1 MQKPYPREWILSTSL
16 IREFDSKLI
25 NELLDLLRHDNF
37 VLRLSSQSFTGLD
50 QKEKW
55 YGTEYKVEPLSDKL
69 IQVKLLFFSFFIII
83 SFVYSFSLL
92 LPIGFE
98 EYHDTF

>member
-1 MQKPYPREWILSTSL
+1 M
-16 IREFDSKLI
+16 IREYDPKLI
-25 NELLDLLRHDNF
+25 EESLEWLRPDNF
-37 VLRLSSQSFTGLD
+37 FLELVSQTFTGLD

-69 IQVKLLFFSFFIII
+69 IQVNLLYFTFSFIII
-83 SFVYSFSLL
+83 SFIYSFSLL